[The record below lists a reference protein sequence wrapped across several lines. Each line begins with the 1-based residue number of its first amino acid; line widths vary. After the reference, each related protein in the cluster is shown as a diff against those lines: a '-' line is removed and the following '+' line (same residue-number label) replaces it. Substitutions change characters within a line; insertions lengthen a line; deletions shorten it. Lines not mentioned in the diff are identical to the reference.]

1 VGNFGASDILHG
13 TSLTFRSR
21 EGAAL
26 HLPKIVLL
34 PVKGEVMDEEA
45 FHLACNLAKE
55 AKGKVY
61 ALYIIEVERSLPLD
75 ADIAEEASRGEDI
88 LGRIEVLAKK
98 GKCPL
103 DADLLH
109 CRQAG
114 PAIIQEAVTKQADLI
129 VLGVHKRNANGFH
142 VGETTSYIL
151 HHATC
156 PVLVWHNRVSGHPPS
171 VRG

>member
-1 VGNFGASDILHG
+1 M
-13 TSLTFRSR
+13 
-21 EGAAL
+21 
-26 HLPKIVLL
+26 HLSKNVLL
-34 PVKGEVMDEEA
+34 PVKGEVGDEEA

-55 AKGKVY
+55 AKGKVH
-61 ALYIIEVERSLPLD
+61 ALYVIEVERSLPLD
-75 ADIAEEASRGEDI
+75 AEITEETGRGEEV
-88 LGRIEVLAKK
+88 LARIEVLAKE

-103 DADLLH
+103 DADILQ

-129 VLGVHKRNANGFH
+129 VLGVSYRRNSNGFH

-151 HHATC
+151 QHATC
-156 PVLVWHNRVSGHPPS
+156 PVLVWHNRVSGHPPP